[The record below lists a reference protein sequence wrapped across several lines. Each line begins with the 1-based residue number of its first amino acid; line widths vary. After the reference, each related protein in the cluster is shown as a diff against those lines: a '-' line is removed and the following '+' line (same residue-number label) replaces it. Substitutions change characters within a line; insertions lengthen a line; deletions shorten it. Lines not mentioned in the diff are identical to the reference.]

1 MTNNLLAITEILI
14 KITYLLLCNENNNQ
28 DEEETIAEE
37 HDGIDKS
44 KENVFS
50 YSLLTI

>member
-1 MTNNLLAITEILI
+1 MTNNLFTRTEILI
-14 KITYLLLCNENNNQ
+14 KITYLLLCNGNNNQ

-44 KENVFS
+44 KVNMFS
-50 YSLLTI
+50 